1 MHFISV
7 CRSCLLHHFEG
18 SKTQVQCPVCPVLY
32 KKKSQCF
39 RLVFFFLVKTSSL
52 LKCDTFFRPDP
63 QLQSL
68 IYKTVPSLYSREMQ
82 RREEF
87 LRNSSEDSTV
97 DEEEKV
103 ESDIS
108 WTKTLFTSHVQ
119 LQKSLTQV
127 RPPFFNQD
135 DLISLSLEYYQP
147 HLDTTDAAKKD
158 TGASVEPTC
167 LNSDSVPPK
176 NNGQIIISDSD
187 NLSDNTGC
195 DKRFLQCPAGV
206 NMKHLQ
212 KFVRMKYGL
221 TADHRVST

>member
-1 MHFISV
+1 
-7 CRSCLLHHFEG
+7 
-18 SKTQVQCPVCPVLY
+18 
-32 KKKSQCF
+32 
-39 RLVFFFLVKTSSL
+39 
-52 LKCDTFFRPDP
+52 
-63 QLQSL
+63 
-68 IYKTVPSLYSREMQ
+68 MQ

-87 LRNSSEDSTV
+87 LRNSTEDSKV
-97 DEEEKV
+97 EEEEKV

-108 WTKTLFTSHVQ
+108 WTKTPFTALVQ
-119 LQKSLTQV
+119 LQKSLTQD

-147 HLDTTDAAKKD
+147 HLDTTDVAKKD

-167 LNSDSVPPK
+167 INSDK
-176 NNGQIIISDSD
+176 NNGQIISDSD
-187 NLSDNTGC
+187 NFSDSTGC